1 MNAKKKRRRLILVLL
16 PLLIV
21 LLALMAT
28 GRSKLASTS
37 QQSGSAPAS
46 TTQQSGNA
54 TASTTQQSGN
64 ATATSDVSSQAP
76 EAYSEVAAQV
86 ATTAV
91 PAPATSA
98 EAVVQAATT
107 AVPVSATTSEVVA
120 VAPSPEKT
128 STAETSLPEGFV
140 PVSTLIPD
148 LHVELRYLGDNN
160 FTGRPVDGYEANTAI
175 LTLQAAQAL
184 ANVQSALATKGY
196 GLIVYDA
203 YRPTQAVADFVRWGG
218 DLDDQIMKAAFYPDI
233 PKADIL
239 GKGFV
244 ATRSSHSR
252 GSTVDVSLV
261 HLSTGEAL
269 DMGTPFDWFGPESDP
284 DYSALS
290 AEQAKNRSLLRTHME
305 KEGFVISS
313 IEWWHF
319 RLKNEPFPKT
329 YFDFPVR

>member
-1 MNAKKKRRRLILVLL
+1 MNAKKRRRRLILVLL
-16 PLLIV
+16 PLLMA
-21 LLALMAT
+21 LLVLMAT
-28 GRSKLASTS
+28 GRSRS
-37 QQSGSAPAS
+37 AS
-46 TTQQSGNA
+46 TTQQSGSA
-54 TASTTQQSGN
+54 IALRDT
-64 ATATSDVSSQAP
+64 VSQAP
-76 EAYSEVAAQV
+76 EPSE
-86 ATTAV
+86 
-91 PAPATSA
+91 
-98 EAVVQAATT
+98 EAVAQAATT
-107 AVPVSATTSEVVA
+107 EVPVPETSTEAITPETITVT
-120 VAPSPEKT
+120 VAPETSHPEGSADVT
-128 STAETSLPEGFV
+128 SQPEATAAEPSLPEGFV

-148 LHVELRYLGDNN
+148 LLVELRYLGDNN
-160 FTGRPVDGYEANTAI
+160 FVGRPVEGYEDNTAI
-175 LTLQAAQAL
+175 LTLPAAQAL
-184 ANVQSALATKGY
+184 ANVQSTLATQGL

-218 DLDDQIMKAAFYPDI
+218 DLDDQIMKEAYYPDI

-261 HLSTGEAL
+261 HLSTGETL

-284 DYSALS
+284 DYTALT
-290 AEQAKNRSLLRTHME
+290 AEQANNRSLLQTHME

>member
-16 PLLIV
+16 PLLM
-21 LLALMAT
+21 ALMIILVAT
-28 GRSKLASTS
+28 GRSKIASKVHA
-37 QQSGSAPAS
+37 SGSTAISSIEQNGNRTVSNETESQEPVAS
-46 TTQQSGNA
+46 A
-54 TASTTQQSGN
+54 
-64 ATATSDVSSQAP
+64 
-76 EAYSEVAAQV
+76 EAIAQV

-91 PAPATSA
+91 PVPVASA
-98 EAVVQAATT
+98 EAVAQAATT
-107 AVPVSATTSEVVA
+107 AEPVSANTSEGVA
-120 VAPSPEKT
+120 EASSPEKT
-128 STAETSLPEGFV
+128 SAAETSLPDGFV
-140 PVSTLIPD
+140 AVSTLIPD
-148 LHVELRYLGDNN
+148 LLVELRYLGDNN
-160 FTGRPVDGYEANTAI
+160 FTGRPVEGYEGNTAI

-184 ANVQSALATKGY
+184 TKVQSALATE
-196 GLIVYDA
+196 GLELVVYDA
-203 YRPTQAVADFVRWGG
+203 YRPKQAVADFVRWGG
-218 DLDDQIMKAAFYPDI
+218 DLDDQIMKAAYYPDI

-261 HLSTGEAL
+261 HLRTGEAL

-290 AEQAKNRSLLRTHME
+290 AEQAENRSLLRTHME